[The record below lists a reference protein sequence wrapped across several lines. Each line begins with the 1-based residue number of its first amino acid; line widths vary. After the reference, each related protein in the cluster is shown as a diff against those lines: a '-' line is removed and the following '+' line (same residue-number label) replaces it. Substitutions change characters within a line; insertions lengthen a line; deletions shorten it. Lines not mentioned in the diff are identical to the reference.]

1 MNGLLAA
8 APPVAPRQSWIN
20 QHAGLI
26 LLGLLALGLA
36 LRLYFASM
44 PGYPGDIDGWSRMSA
59 LAVRFGYPHMYDP
72 GIFNRDEGVYP
83 PFYHVMLN
91 AVGLI
96 YRQFVSPTFAL
107 GTPELNTLLKLFPI
121 VCEMLLAATLY
132 WGLGKT
138 VDRRAALVAVAAFLL
153 NPAILY
159 TSAYWGMF
167 GDAFYALCVVIALFA
182 LQRERLL
189 IAGAALAAGVFFKFQ
204 TVAFLPLIGWWLLRP
219 LHWKRLL
226 TFAVGFALATALI
239 WLPYVLAGTLPNAL
253 RALRNTVGLFPVLAA
268 NAHNVWWLYS
278 GGDVWQSDVQ
288 PVLADLSART
298 VGLLAFGAAHEL
310 VLFRSV
316 ALPQR
321 FAAAAYIGFAFYML
335 STEMHENYLYPTV
348 VLLVIAASAARRYAP
363 LAIVISVTA
372 CFNMALHDVLI
383 DPATWLPAGTLDSA
397 RMLNATVNG
406 AVFAAWTLSLLWDG
420 ARQVCRLVVRNS
432 ARTTS

>member
-107 GTPELNTLLKLFPI
+107 GSPELNALLKLFPI

-132 WGLGKT
+132 WGLRATG
-138 VDRRAALVAVAAFLL
+138 DRWTALLAVAAFLF

-219 LHWKRLL
+219 FDWKRLL
-226 TFAVGFALATALI
+226 TFVAGFGLVAALI
-239 WLPYVLAGTLPNAL
+239 WAPFVLAGTLPYAL
-253 RALRNTVGLFPVLAA
+253 RALRNTVGLFPVLSA
-268 NAHNVWWLYS
+268 NAHNVWFLIS
-278 GGDVWQSDVQ
+278 GGNSWQTDLQ
-288 PVLADLSART
+288 RVLGSLTART
-298 VGLLAFGAAHEL
+298 VGLLAFGVANLL
-310 VLFRSV
+310 VLFRSHE
-316 ALPQR
+316 QR
-321 FAAAAYIGFAFYML
+321 TRWMSAAYIGFAFFML

-348 VLLVIAASAARRYAP
+348 VLLVIAACSARRYVL
-363 LAIVISVTA
+363 LALIISVTA
-372 CFNMALHDVLI
+372 WANMALHDVLI
-383 DPATWLPAGTLDSA
+383 NPAAWLSAGTL
-397 RMLNATVNG
+397 NTVR
-406 AVFAAWTLSLLWDG
+406 LL
-420 ARQVCRLVVRNS
+420 NS
-432 ARTTS
+432 AVNSVVYVGWTGWLLRDPVRRVRAFASQRTA